1 MKYNKGD
8 AVVIDTYATGYGS
21 YNELRGIVIKEVG
34 NHAAQILIGGKVAII
49 PTMHL
54 KKIDKT
60 QKMIYNND

>member
-1 MKYNKGD
+1 MNYNKGD
-8 AVVIDTYATGYGS
+8 CVTIDTYATGYGS

-34 NHAAQILIGGKVAII
+34 NHAAQILISGKVAII